1 MIKKNK
7 QSQKKQVYT
16 KLPIWNLSDLYPS
29 IKSKKIVSD
38 LRNIDRF
45 SKSFEKKYENKINK
59 LSSNQLYKA
68 IVELEKIDEIV

>member
-68 IVELEKIDEIV
+68 VVES